1 MTTVVV
7 TFVLVMVLVSGRFI
21 KHLAQAAAGE
31 LPAEALF
38 LIMAFRLPEFL
49 QMILP
54 LSIYVAVLLVLGRM
68 HVDNE
73 IAVQRACG
81 IGPLHSARAML
92 VPILMATS
100 LIAAFSLYV
109 TPRGD
114 AEVARIF
121 DEQDSRSALELLSPG
136 RFHTR
141 FEDRGQRATYAQSL
155 DKEQGTLQGVFIS
168 EFRKTPSGQL
178 EPVTVRAQRGR
189 IVDQGRATY
198 LLLEDGVQ
206 YRGTPGN
213 AALSEVR
220 FEQAYVLVDN
230 GERIVRPPKVRGWP
244 TEKLLGSERN
254 EARAELQWRL
264 SLIVL
269 VPVMILAAIPLSKTN
284 PRQGRFL
291 RLAPAMLG
299 YMVYIGLL
307 LVLRSRMSDAP
318 EGELPPWVSMA
329 WVHLGAILVVVALYN
344 EYRLRRWLRVR
355 REARS

>member
-1 MTTVVV
+1 
-7 TFVLVMVLVSGRFI
+7 
-21 KHLAQAAAGE
+21 
-31 LPAEALF
+31 
-38 LIMAFRLPEFL
+38 
-49 QMILP
+49 
-54 LSIYVAVLLVLGRM
+54 
-68 HVDNE
+68 
-73 IAVQRACG
+73 
-81 IGPLHSARAML
+81 
-92 VPILMATS
+92 
-100 LIAAFSLYV
+100 
-109 TPRGD
+109 
-114 AEVARIF
+114 
-121 DEQDSRSALELLSPG
+121 
-136 RFHTR
+136 
-141 FEDRGQRATYAQSL
+141 
-155 DKEQGTLQGVFIS
+155 
-168 EFRKTPSGQL
+168 
-178 EPVTVRAQRGR
+178 
-189 IVDQGRATY
+189 
-198 LLLEDGVQ
+198 LLEDGVQ

-230 GERIVRPPKVRGWP
+230 GERIIRPPKVRGWP

-307 LVLRSRMSDAP
+307 LVLRSRMSDTP

-344 EYRLRRWLRVR
+344 EHRLRRWLRVR
-355 REARS
+355 REATS